1 MREGHSSLPSPDWR
15 RRDHSSS
22 SLKYFWHNDRFFFFA
37 VLLHPNEQD
46 SSLCKGCFSLTKQDF
61 VHVYV
66 TFLRINCE
74 HCISMYKYCVFEA
87 LCLPPK
93 AAGYWLSHCVSIL
106 DDSIFSSVPAFTLK
120 FPLLTKLLLNK
131 HESVS
136 FSQKPSTD
144 FCSVPAPSFFFFSSF
159 FSSFFFLFLGGE
171 GAPPSLHFFTL
182 PSIKEQ
188 YSNPTNPI
196 YI

>member
-1 MREGHSSLPSPDWR
+1 MTL
-15 RRDHSSS
+15 
-22 SLKYFWHNDRFFFFA
+22 
-37 VLLHPNEQD
+37 
-46 SSLCKGCFSLTKQDF
+46 
-61 VHVYV
+61 
-66 TFLRINCE
+66 LRINCE

-120 FPLLTKLLLNK
+120 FPLLTKLFLNK

-136 FSQKPSTD
+136 FFQKPSTD
-144 FCSVPAPSFFFFSSF
+144 FCSLPPPSFFFLFLFLF
-159 FSSFFFLFLGGE
+159 FSLFLGGE
-171 GAPPSLHFFTL
+171 GAPLSLHFFTL
-182 PSIKEQ
+182 PLIKEQ

-196 YI
+196 YIQAMKTQKKRDRKQTE